1 MIGGLYLLCLC
12 VPLLGMGTLDA
23 RYRLVL
29 GRAAR
34 PALAVLAVGTVYFL
48 SWDLAAIAAGHYG
61 LGRSPALS
69 GLMLAPH
76 LPVEEL
82 VFVVV
87 LAYTTLVLHAL
98 VARALARRRAPSP
111 AR

>member
-12 VPLLGMGTLDA
+12 VPLLGMGALDA

-29 GRAAR
+29 GRAVR
-34 PALAVLAVGTVYFL
+34 PALAVLAIGAVYFL
-48 SWDLAAIAAGHYG
+48 GWDLAAIAAGHYG

-82 VFVVV
+82 VFIVV

-98 VARALARRRAPSP
+98 VARALARRRAADP

>member
-12 VPLLGMGTLDA
+12 VPLLGMGALDA

-34 PALAVLAVGTVYFL
+34 PALAVLAIGAVYFL
-48 SWDLAAIAAGHYG
+48 GWDLAAIAAGHYG

-69 GLMLAPH
+69 GLVLAPD

-82 VFVVV
+82 VFIAV
-87 LAYTTLVLHAL
+87 LTYTTLVLHAL
-98 VARALARRRAPSP
+98 VARALARRRAADP